1 MTNQEILKKRFQS
14 FCWRLGGMVVAFVLA
29 FILQNLKLVGLNP
42 TLTTIIGLIIGEVT
56 KYYNID
62 LPVLKG
68 KKTK

>member
-1 MTNQEILKKRFQS
+1 
-14 FCWRLGGMVVAFVLA
+14 MVVAFVLA